1 MREREHLGC
10 LRIRDGVIT
19 LERMY
24 FADEIRATDE
34 LKPSRARVTKQELEM
49 ATALIDRFKGS
60 FDPSKYSDTYTDKL
74 LDVIKRKQK
83 GETVTVEAGSAGGGD
98 AGSDGGAAREYRGA
112 WRADASDTEV
122 AAAGFVTAR
131 RDPGSLG
138 PLGSEEAHGQLPV
151 EPAGLEPATSCVPR
165 KRSPS

>member
-1 MREREHLGC
+1 MAAL
-10 LRIRDGVIT
+10 
-19 LERMY
+19 
-24 FADEIRATDE
+24 RATIE
-34 LKPSRARVTKQELEM
+34 ARGE
-49 ATALIDRFKGS
+49 ATA
-60 FDPSKYSDTYTDKL
+60 DP
-74 LDVIKRKQK
+74 
-83 GETVTVEAGSAGGGD
+83 A
-98 AGSDGGAAREYRGA
+98 
-112 WRADASDTEV
+112 V